1 MKRIISLSLV
11 VMFLITALA
20 VMPSSVA
27 EEGPIIVS
35 YTPET
40 EVTNGTPDI
49 TVTYYA
55 ETGIDL
61 ASAVMIL
68 DGENVTDY
76 YELIDRDGDSF
87 TYHVPEVL
95 SLDLGNHTVQ
105 FQIADVNGDVASAT
119 WNFTVIDP
127 ASAHVLV
134 IDVPALLQNLTLVM
148 MLAAVG
154 AVGYYAYMRRFKRFT
169 FRKYFIRNP
178 VKRTNLIIYVPLAL
192 AIAFTLLAM
201 LMVSGQEEPG
211 DFMFEYIVVGAL
223 FIGLFPYAL
232 YCHLYGNTR
241 TKYEVA
247 FAQFLF
253 ELADSI
259 RGGIDPARS
268 VVSFA
273 EVDKGI
279 LKKHLKVAA
288 DGIRIGR
295 PFDEMIELMV
305 KPIDSPM
312 VKRYASL
319 IGETSKMGGDIA
331 IVLHR
336 AAKDMDDLIK
346 IERDR
351 KRQLNAQAMTIYI
364 SFAVLLIVIYQLI
377 SIYPMMGNID
387 GSVFGGSSLEKTS
400 QTTNASAVMDLV
412 TIKQRFLHL
421 MIINSMG
428 AGILI
433 GVFTDGK
440 PKMGL
445 MHALIMTAASTLFFV
460 LMIIPIS

>member
-1 MKRIISLSLV
+1 MKRALSLV
-11 VMFLITALA
+11 LVMVLAIVAVTAL
-20 VMPSSVA
+20 PSSSA

-35 YTPET
+35 YSPET
-40 EVTNGTPDI
+40 EVDNGTPDI

-55 ETGIDL
+55 EAGINQG
-61 ASAVMIL
+61 STVMIL
-68 DGENVTDY
+68 DGEDVSEY
-76 YELIDRDGDSF
+76 YELIDQDGTSF
-87 TYHVPEVL
+87 TYHVPELL
-95 SLDLGNHTVQ
+95 SLDLGNHTVL
-105 FQIADVNGDVASAT
+105 FHVADVNGAVAEVT
-119 WNFTVIDP
+119 WNFTVIEP
-127 ASAHVLV
+127 ASEPMLV
-134 IDVPALLQNLTLVM
+134 IDVQELLVNISLVM
-148 MLAAVG
+148 IIAAV
-154 AVGYYAYMRRFKRFT
+154 AAAGYYTYLHRFKRFT

-178 VKRTNLIIYVPLAL
+178 VKRTNLIIFVPVAV
-192 AIAFTLLAM
+192 AIVFTLVAM
-201 LMVSGQEEPG
+201 LMVSGQEDPG
-211 DFMFEYIVVGAL
+211 DFVYEYVVLGAL

-232 YCHLYGNTR
+232 YCHLFGNTR

-268 VVSFA
+268 LLSFA

-305 KPIDSPM
+305 RPIESPM

-387 GSVFGGSSLEKTS
+387 GSLFGGPNLESAAETA
-400 QTTNASAVMDLV
+400 TTSAVMDLM

-421 MIINSMG
+421 MIINSLG

-445 MHALIMTAASTLFFV
+445 MHALIMTAVSTLFFV
-460 LMIIPIS
+460 LMIIPIG